1 MKSSKCQKCSL
12 VQWAESDACKRCGAS
27 LGNGITSPL
36 LSASTVSTEND
47 VRSVPP
53 AQPTPGYQY
62 ALPELKSGLAIAS
75 MVVAIIAFP
84 TTFLLI
90 GIILA
95 PVAVTMGIVALV
107 RANRKPTIYGGKG
120 FAIAG
125 ISVGSVVCLFFVPL
139 IAAIAIPNLLA
150 ARRAANEG
158 SALSVIETIALA
170 QDKHSMADESGV
182 CGDLMT
188 LASKNLIAGELAAG
202 EKNGYTFVAG
212 GNQSDEDGC
221 EVRATPESP
230 SQGNR
235 SFYFSSADGVVRV
248 AKNGSPANHTD
259 PPMTEY
265 SRASN

>member
-1 MKSSKCQKCSL
+1 MNSAKCPKCSL
-12 VQWAESDACKRCGAS
+12 VQWDDSGVCKRCGSSLAPDTISQQFDGTPVSNEYAYQAPQPQSAAS
-27 LGNGITSPL
+27 AEYG
-36 LSASTVSTEND
+36 
-47 VRSVPP
+47 
-53 AQPTPGYQY
+53 QPQ
-62 ALPELKSGLAIAS
+62 LKSGLALTS
-75 MVVAIIAFP
+75 MILAIIAFP

-90 GIILA
+90 GLLLA
-95 PVAVTMGIVALV
+95 PIAMIMGIVALV
-107 RANRKPTIYGGKG
+107 RAARKPMIYGGKG

-125 ISVGSVVCLFFVPL
+125 ICVSAVVCVFFVPL

-150 ARRAANEG
+150 SRRAANEG
-158 SALSVIETIALA
+158 SALSTIETIALA
-170 QDKHSMADESGV
+170 QDKHSTADESGN

-188 LASKNLIAGELAAG
+188 LAAKNLIQGDLAAG
-202 EKNGYTFVAG
+202 KKNGYRFDAG
-212 GNQSDEDGC
+212 GNVSDSDGC
-221 EVRATPESP
+221 EVRATPESR